1 MGLVELC
8 CQNCQESYEVISIF
22 LIPKHMLLEKIW
34 HDLGKMPM
42 PLSLL
47 FFYTEYIYLVI
58 VIVFVYAVISVFI
71 FAMIEYPR
79 ISCVTLT
86 L

>member
-1 MGLVELC
+1 MTQRQVDVGLVELC

-47 FFYTEYIYLVI
+47 FFYTTIQYHNVSFTIIYGMHIILLV
-58 VIVFVYAVISVFI
+58 
-71 FAMIEYPR
+71 
-79 ISCVTLT
+79 TQ
-86 L
+86 